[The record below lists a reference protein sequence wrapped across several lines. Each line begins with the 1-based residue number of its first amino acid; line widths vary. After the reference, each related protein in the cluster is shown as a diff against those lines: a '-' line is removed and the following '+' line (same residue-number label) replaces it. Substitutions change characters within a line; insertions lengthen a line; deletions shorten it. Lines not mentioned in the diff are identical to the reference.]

1 VASFSTVKRTPSRT
15 SNPAILAMK
24 KFFFFSL
31 VAAGLF
37 TASLAMAADAEVTLV
52 GEGQCAK
59 CALGKSDTCQN
70 VVVVTKDGKEQ
81 VYYLAQNALSQ
92 KFHDNVCTDTKQ
104 IKVTGVVKET
114 DGKKEITATSIELV
128 KK

>member
-1 VASFSTVKRTPSRT
+1 MKITTF
-15 SNPAILAMK
+15 PAFL
-24 KFFFFSL
+24 
-31 VAAGLF
+31 AAGLF
-37 TASLAMAADAEVTLV
+37 TASFALAADPAPVTLV

-59 CALGKSDTCQN
+59 CSLGKSDTCQN

-92 KFHDNVCTDTKQ
+92 KFHDNLCTDTRE

-114 DGKKEITATSIELV
+114 AGKMEITATSIELV

>member
-1 VASFSTVKRTPSRT
+1 MKRT
-15 SNPAILAMK
+15 
-24 KFFFFSL
+24 SL
-31 VAAGLF
+31 FALLAAGFF
-37 TASLAMAADAEVTLV
+37 TASFALAADPAPVTLV

-59 CALGKSDTCQN
+59 CSLGKSDTCQN

-104 IKVTGVVKET
+104 IKVTGIVKET
-114 DGKKEITATSIELV
+114 AGKMEITATSIELV